1 MSRAD
6 PVRVGS
12 FEGVKALAHPDA
24 RPGREHDDAPPAIGY
39 DGRVPVALGLGSA
52 RSALP
57 WRGCR
62 DREPQDT

>member
-57 WRGCR
+57 
-62 DREPQDT
+62 